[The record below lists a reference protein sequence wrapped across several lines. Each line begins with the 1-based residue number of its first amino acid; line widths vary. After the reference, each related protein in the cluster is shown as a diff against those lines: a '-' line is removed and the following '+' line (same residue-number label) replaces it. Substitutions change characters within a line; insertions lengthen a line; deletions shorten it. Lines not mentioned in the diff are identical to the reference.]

1 MMNKKVIYLDS
12 HASTPVDQDV
22 LSVMLPYFTEH
33 YGNGNHKAG
42 WKTNSAVENARF
54 QVSNLIGA
62 KPSEITFTSG
72 ATEAINIALF
82 GLLKSNASKRNHIIT
97 QKTEHPAILQSVNE
111 IRRLGYKVT
120 ILDVDTV
127 GRINTED
134 LKQAATEQT
143 LVVAIML
150 ANNEIGTVQPIKQIG
165 EISKSVGAKFFCDI
179 TQGLG
184 WYQLNMNT
192 NYIDMASISAHKIYG
207 PRGVGALFV
216 RKKANIKLKPI
227 LFGGGQEKGIRP
239 STINTPAIVGFGKT
253 CDILNSESNRIFG
266 HIKMLRDRME
276 NQLFSSI
283 EGIKL
288 NGCPENRHP
297 GNLNISIPTIS
308 GEVLKGKLPNVM
320 FSTTSA
326 CSSTSTK
333 PSRVIK
339 AIQANDLVLKNSFR
353 IGIGKY
359 NTIEE
364 IDYVANKIIDLVK
377 EK

>member
-1 MMNKKVIYLDS
+1 MNKKVIYLDS

-120 ILDVDTV
+120 ILNVDTV

-239 STINTPAIVGFGKT
+239 STINTPAIVGFGKA

-266 HIKMLRDRME
+266 HIKMLRDRMK

>member
-1 MMNKKVIYLDS
+1 MNKKVIYLDS

-120 ILDVDTV
+120 ILNVDTV